1 MLIEEGERAMRNLKI
16 AKKFFLLITFA
27 VLLSII
33 ISVVQFTYLHDMAD
47 DSIEMY
53 EKYLVSIDKLGKI
66 QKNNVTIDAYSMEAM
81 MTNDQNTYNDLI
93 QRIDELASENEK
105 LETKKLYPKQIMDTD
120 SYSMLV
126 DDYIQGRNNAL
137 QLAKDDQ
144 EAGYNYY
151 VDHVLSKRIEID
163 EIMTKIQEHFSDKAN
178 KMKQKNQKDL
188 NEVSLIVIAI
198 TMIGII
204 AFMVVSLWIV
214 KSIIKPIKHLRH
226 IMKTA
231 EQGKL
236 VISDYK
242 ANDELGQLVTAF
254 NGMITTFKDLLSS
267 TQEAS
272 ENVVASS
279 EQLSASAGQNTQASE
294 HVASAIQEVAAGS
307 ANQLEHIEKTADTMD
322 MMISSFQK
330 INDDTSIVSSEAK
343 SSAELSRKGEKEMND
358 VIGQMEVIR
367 HNVTNLGKTI
377 HSLSSSLTEINA
389 MNQTITDIASQ
400 TNLLALNAAIEAA
413 RAGEHGEGFS
423 VVAEEV
429 RKLAEQSNESAKQI
443 THLIENIQQETN
455 ETMESMDV
463 TDAAV
468 ETGTTVVHEAGS
480 TFEKIESTFNSI
492 ISQFAKISENI
503 NQLSSGAQN
512 LQTSMNEIKEIVTN
526 TSEQTQTVS
535 AATEEQLASIEE
547 VESSAEN
554 LAKISEELQELVNK
568 FE

>member
-330 INDDTSIVSSEAK
+330 INEDTYIVSSEAK

-443 THLIENIQQETN
+443 THLIENIQHETN

>member
-330 INDDTSIVSSEAK
+330 INEDTSIVSSEAK

-443 THLIENIQQETN
+443 THLIENIQHETN

-468 ETGTTVVHEAGS
+468 ETGTAVVHEAGS

>member
-1 MLIEEGERAMRNLKI
+1 MRNLKI
-16 AKKFFLLITFA
+16 AKKFVLLITFA
-27 VLLSII
+27 VLLSTI
-33 ISVVQFTYLHDMAD
+33 ISVVGFIYVHDMAD
-47 DSIEMY
+47 DSKEMY
-53 EKYLVSIDKLGKI
+53 DNYLISINKLGVI
-66 QKNNVTIDAYSMEAM
+66 QKNNATIDAYSMEALL
-81 MTNDQNTYNDLI
+81 TNDPNTYSDLKK
-93 QRIDELASENEK
+93 RIDELASENEK
-105 LETKKLYPKQIMDTD
+105 LETKELYPEKVINID
-120 SYSMLV
+120 SYSMLK

-144 EAGYNYY
+144 DAGYNYY
-151 VDHVLSKRIEID
+151 VDHVMSKRIELD
-163 EIMTKIQEHFSDKAN
+163 GIMTKIQEYFTNKADD
-178 KMKQKNQKDL
+178 MNQHNQSHLK
-188 NEVSLIVIAI
+188 EVSMIFIAV
-198 TMIGII
+198 TTIGII
-204 AFMVVSLWIV
+204 LFIAFSLWIV
-214 KSIIKPIKHLRH
+214 KTIIKPVKHLRH

-231 EQGKL
+231 EQGEL
-236 VISDYK
+236 VTSNYK
-242 ANDELGQLVTAF
+242 ANDEFGQLVTAF
-254 NGMITTFKDLLSS
+254 NAMITTFKDLLSS

-272 ENVVASS
+272 ENIVASS

-294 HVASAIQEVAAGS
+294 HVASAIQEIAAGS

-322 MMISSFQK
+322 TMISSFQK
-330 INDDTSIVSSEAK
+330 ITEDTTVVSSQAK
-343 SSAELSRKGEKEMND
+343 ESAELSRRGESAMND
-358 VIGQMEVIR
+358 VIDQMEVIR
-367 HNVTNLGKTI
+367 SNVTNLGKTI
-377 HSLSSSLTEINA
+377 HGLSSRLTEINA

-443 THLIENIQQETN
+443 THLIENIQHETN

-480 TFEKIESTFNSI
+480 TFEKIESTFNRI
-492 ISQFAKISENI
+492 INQFAKISENI
-503 NQLSSGAQN
+503 NQLSSGAMN

>member
-188 NEVSLIVIAI
+188 TEVSLIVIAI

>member
-1 MLIEEGERAMRNLKI
+1 MRNLKI

>member
-1 MLIEEGERAMRNLKI
+1 MRNLKI

-188 NEVSLIVIAI
+188 TEVSLIVIAI

>member
-1 MLIEEGERAMRNLKI
+1 MQ
-16 AKKFFLLITFA
+16 KKFVILITFA
-27 VLLSII
+27 VLLSTI
-33 ISVVQFTYLHDMAD
+33 ISVVGFSYLHDMAD
-47 DSIEMY
+47 DSKEMY
-53 EKYLVSIDKLGKI
+53 EKYLISVDKLGQI
-66 QKNNVTIDAYSMEAM
+66 QKNNATIDAYSMEAM
-81 MTNDQNTYNDLI
+81 MTNDSNTDNDLKK
-93 QRIDELASENEK
+93 RIDELVSENEK
-105 LETKKLYPKQIMDTD
+105 LETKNLFPKQIVDKD
-120 SYSMLV
+120 SYYVLV

-137 QLAKDDQ
+137 QLAEDDR

-151 VDHVLSKRIEID
+151 VDYVMSKRIELD
-163 EIMTKIQEHFSDKAN
+163 DIMTKIQDYFSNKAKDMN
-178 KMKQKNQKDL
+178 KHNQDHL
-188 NEVSLIVIAI
+188 QEVSMIFI
-198 TMIGII
+198 TVSTIGII
-204 AFMVVSLWIV
+204 AFIAVSLWIAQA
-214 KSIIKPIKHLRH
+214 IIKPLKHLRY
-226 IMKTA
+226 IMETA

-236 VISDYK
+236 VTSDYK
-242 ANDELGQLVTAF
+242 ANDELGQLMTVF

-330 INDDTSIVSSEAK
+330 INEDTSLVSGEAK
-343 SSAELSRKGEKEMND
+343 ASAELSRKGEKEMDD

-443 THLIENIQQETN
+443 THLIENIQHETN

>member
-1 MLIEEGERAMRNLKI
+1 MEGERTMRNLKI
-16 AKKFFLLITFA
+16 AKKFVLLITFA
-27 VLLSII
+27 VLLSTI
-33 ISVVQFTYLHDMAD
+33 ISVVGFIYLHDMAD
-47 DSIEMY
+47 DSKEMY
-53 EKYLVSIDKLGKI
+53 DNYLISINKLGVI
-66 QKNNVTIDAYSMEAM
+66 QKNNATIDAYSMEALL
-81 MTNDQNTYNDLI
+81 TNDPNTYSDLKK
-93 QRIDELASENEK
+93 RIDELASENEK
-105 LETKKLYPKQIMDTD
+105 LETKDLYPEKVINID
-120 SYSMLV
+120 SYSMLK

-144 EAGYNYY
+144 DAGYNYY
-151 VDHVLSKRIEID
+151 VDHVMSKRIELD
-163 EIMTKIQEHFSDKAN
+163 GIMTKIQEYFAN
-178 KMKQKNQKDL
+178 KADDMNQHNQSHLK
-188 NEVSLIVIAI
+188 EVSMIFIAV
-198 TMIGII
+198 TTIGII
-204 AFMVVSLWIV
+204 LFIAFSLWIV
-214 KSIIKPIKHLRH
+214 KTIIKPVKHLRH
-226 IMKTA
+226 IMKTV
-231 EQGKL
+231 EQGEL
-236 VISDYK
+236 VTSNYK

-272 ENVVASS
+272 VNVVASS
-279 EQLSASAGQNTQASE
+279 EQLSASTGQNTQASE
-294 HVASAIQEVAAGS
+294 HVASAIQEIAAGS

-322 MMISSFQK
+322 TMISSFQK
-330 INDDTSIVSSEAK
+330 ITEDTTVVSSQAK
-343 SSAELSRKGEKEMND
+343 ESAELSRRGENAMND
-358 VIGQMEVIR
+358 VIDQMEVIR
-367 HNVTNLGKTI
+367 SNVTNLGKTI
-377 HSLSSSLTEINA
+377 HGLSSRLTEINA

-443 THLIENIQQETN
+443 THLIENIQNETN

-480 TFEKIESTFNSI
+480 TFEKIESTFNRI
-492 ISQFAKISENI
+492 INQFAKISENI
-503 NQLSSGAQN
+503 NQLSSGAMN